1 MEAGGGR
8 IRAIW
13 LPSDNLK
20 LDFTVGYDYSDE
32 GGYPYYYTGALDKNK
47 EEYQEHIGKISYN
60 RDCGYRRGL
69 FNTGLNIE
77 YQGNKFI
84 MNAVTGY
91 QNLTDRMYLDQDFL
105 PVDIYNIEQNN
116 ASIP

>member
-1 MEAGGGR
+1 MNALLSRQGGYYEGSDGFFRNAYNGKKIDNMEAGGGR

-47 EEYQEHIGKISYN
+47 EEYQEHIGKN
-60 RDCGYRRGL
+60 QL
-69 FNTGLNIE
+69 
-77 YQGNKFI
+77 
-84 MNAVTGY
+84 
-91 QNLTDRMYLDQDFL
+91 
-105 PVDIYNIEQNN
+105 
-116 ASIP
+116 

>member
-1 MEAGGGR
+1 MIIAM
-8 IRAIW
+8 RAAILITIQEPW
-13 LPSDNLK
+13 
-20 LDFTVGYDYSDE
+20 T
-32 GGYPYYYTGALDKNK
+32 KNK

-77 YQGNKFI
+77 YQGKTKFI

-91 QNLTDRMYLDQDFL
+91 QNLTDRM
-105 PVDIYNIEQNN
+105 
-116 ASIP
+116 